1 MSLLK
6 SLYSAVSGLT
16 VNALGLD
23 VVTDNIANLN
33 TVGFKRARGTFQD
46 ILSQTLLGANAMSQ
60 VGSGAQLQGVTQAFD
75 QGSFQNTS
83 SELDLAISGDGFFLL
98 EGTSR
103 GQAGRFY
110 TRAGQFFLDDN
121 GYLVS
126 PSALKVQ
133 GWMADESGALS
144 GVLSDL
150 RLIGS
155 TFPPQATQNATMS
168 ANLDADAAILGVATP
183 WDPQDPA
190 NTSSFSTSVTVKDSL
205 GRDHQVQVYFR
216 KESDYDPLA
225 LPPTNAQWNWYA
237 LVDGGEITGGAAG
250 IYEVEANGTL
260 EFNENGALAA
270 MTTAVGSQ
278 FDFAGAAQ
286 AQVIAFDFGDD
297 IASGGTGL
305 AGCTMYGSPS
315 GLLFLDQDGH
325 SVGNLLAIQV
335 MNDGR
340 IFGTHTN
347 GESRLLGQVALAT
360 FTSPTG
366 LQKWG
371 SNLWVETP
379 DSGTSV
385 VGEPNTGGRGVVNPN
400 TLELAN
406 VDLAEEFVNM
416 ISFQRGFQASSRSI
430 TTADQMLQ
438 EVVNLKR

>member
-1 MSLLK
+1 MSILK
-6 SLYSAVSGLT
+6 SLYTGISGLI
-16 VNALGLD
+16 VNGLGLD
-23 VVTDNIANLN
+23 VVTDNIANVN
-33 TVGFKRARGTFQD
+33 TVGFKRARGNFQD
-46 ILSQTLLGANAMSQ
+46 ILSQTQVGANVMSQ
-60 VGSGAQLQGVTQAFD
+60 VGSGAQVQGVEQTFE
-75 QGSFQNTS
+75 QGTFQNTNS
-83 SELDLAISGDGFFLL
+83 GLDLAVSGAGFFII
-98 EGTSR
+98 EGTSG
-103 GQAGRFY
+103 GQTGQFY
-110 TRAGQFFLDDN
+110 TRAGQFLLDDS

-126 PSALKVQ
+126 QAGLRVQ
-133 GWMADESGALS
+133 GWMADQNENLS

-150 RLIGS
+150 KLTGS
-155 TFPPQATQNATMS
+155 TFPPKKTENATVS

-183 WDPQDPA
+183 WDAQNPA
-190 NTSSFSTSVTVKDSL
+190 NTSNFSISVTVYDSL
-205 GRDHQVQVYFR
+205 GRDHVVEVYFR

-325 SVGNLLAIQV
+325 SVGNLLGLQV
-335 MNDGR
+335 MSDGR
-340 IFGTHTN
+340 VFGTHTN
-347 GESRLLGQVALAT
+347 GETRLLAQMALAT
-360 FTSPTG
+360 FPSTKG

-371 SNLWVETP
+371 GNLWIETP
-379 DSGTSV
+379 GSGSPV
-385 VGEPNTGGRGVVNPN
+385 VGEPNTGGRGVLHSNA
-400 TLELAN
+400 LEQSN

-430 TTADQMLQ
+430 TTADQLLQ